1 VVPRQVELTAGME
14 YFVLSFTWSE
24 SERLKGRE
32 EIERALPTFLARVY
46 TATSFFGVKIT
57 SAVSKQDLVTK
68 KPKCC
73 FIVMVNKVLFNNV
86 F

>member
-1 VVPRQVELTAGME
+1 M
-14 YFVLSFTWSE
+14 YFTWSG

-32 EIERALPTFLARVY
+32 EIEAAWPTLLARVY
-46 TATSFFGVKIT
+46 TATSYLRVKIT

-68 KPKCC
+68 KLKCYI
-73 FIVMVNKVLFNNV
+73 IVMINKALFNNE